1 MNRIYLDNAATTRM
15 DERVL
20 EAMMPYMTDAYGN
33 AGGKYS
39 LGYEARRAV
48 NEARKKAAAL
58 IGAEPDEIFFTSGGT
73 ESNNTVINSFTQD
86 DGAQMIISTEVEHDS
101 VLNSLKQASKKN
113 IRTHLLKPD
122 IKGSIHPAELRDFLD
137 KGTSYRKRSD
147 VKKDLISVMMVNNE
161 LGTEEPVE
169 ELAHIA
175 HEYGFLFHTDAVQAA
190 GHMMINVKKLDV
202 DFLSVSGHK
211 LYGPKGTG
219 FLYVKRGTPFRPLI
233 FGGGQE
239 MGMRSGTENVAG
251 IAGLGVASELALK
264 ENEKNMGMEAAL
276 GKFLKNKLQENIPDT
291 SINGEG
297 DRIVNVS
304 FAGINGTSLML
315 RLDMEGICVSTGS
328 ACSSGLDERSHVLTA
343 LGLSPER
350 CDSSIR
356 ISIGKYNTKNE
367 MERTCECIEKL
378 VAELRQ
384 LSHT

>member
-39 LGYEARRAV
+39 LGHEARRAV

-101 VLNSLKQASKKN
+101 VLNPLKQALKKN

-122 IKGSIHPAELRDFLD
+122 IKGSIHPEELRDFLD
-137 KGTSYRKRSD
+137 KGTSHRKGSD
-147 VKKDLISVMMVNNE
+147 VKKDLVSVMMVNNE

-219 FLYVKRGTPFRPLI
+219 FLYVKRETPFRPLI

-276 GKFLKNKLQENIPDT
+276 GKFLKNKLQGNIPDT
-291 SINGEG
+291 SINGES

-304 FAGINGTSLML
+304 FTGINGTSLML

>member
-137 KGTSYRKRSD
+137 KGTSHRKGSD

-291 SINGEG
+291 SINGES

-304 FAGINGTSLML
+304 FTGINGTSLML